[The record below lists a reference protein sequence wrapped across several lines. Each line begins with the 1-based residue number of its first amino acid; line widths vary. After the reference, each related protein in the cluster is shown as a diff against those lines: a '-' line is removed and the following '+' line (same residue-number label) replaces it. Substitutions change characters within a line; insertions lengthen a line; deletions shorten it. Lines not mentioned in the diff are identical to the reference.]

1 MELVRVRILNIHPN
15 FPNVPRCYQLL
26 KSVAKDPQTTGVVTV
41 TIIVC
46 LLVKHQ
52 VICIKN
58 RKECH
63 PKARNENDDQ
73 TDSLLVYDF
82 VSELSFVHR

>member
-46 LLVKHQ
+46 LPVKH
-52 VICIKN
+52 
-58 RKECH
+58 
-63 PKARNENDDQ
+63 
-73 TDSLLVYDF
+73 
-82 VSELSFVHR
+82 